1 MTTTSPGDRLDLAL
15 LYALLGVPDHEDGRD
30 LVAAAREVSATLP
43 QLVISVAARE
53 GTPLGTGS
61 TDELSRARARSARY
75 ARFRAAVAE
84 AAPRARVV
92 KGPSLAVRYPAG
104 VVRPVG
110 DLDLVL
116 PAQEDLW
123 AAARALTTGHGA
135 APHELTLVAD
145 GTGRLHVLLTLAWP
159 SPDPLLEQELRVELS
174 TAAFYGDLGALPLR
188 AGLPGPQPLAD
199 LLSVVEERLQREFHA
214 KDAVD
219 VLTLLHAGELDDTA
233 VVVDALAAFRL
244 APEALELFGLVGAHA
259 PHPTLE
265 ALTGLLGPLAALERA
280 RRAAVPPRPE
290 PTGVRARLD
299 AGLPVWGMLLDTGDT
314 GPRRAPGHRLVLDEF
329 HHAPPHDAPAHA
341 PAAAEA
347 TLLAHTP
354 VGSFL
359 LVAGELV
366 DPALHAAALARLT
379 PGAAA

>member
-15 LYALLGVPDHEDGRD
+15 LHALLGVPDHEDGRE
-30 LVAAAREVSATLP
+30 LVATAREVSATLP

-61 TDELSRARARSARY
+61 TDELARARVRSARY

-84 AAPRARVV
+84 AAPRGRVV
-92 KGPSLAVRYPAG
+92 KGPSLAARYPAG

-110 DLDLVL
+110 DLDVVL

-123 AAARALTTGHGA
+123 AAARSLTAGHGA
-135 APHELTLVAD
+135 TPHELTLVTD

-188 AGLPGPQPLAD
+188 ALLPGPQALAD
-199 LLSVVEERLQREFHA
+199 LLSVVEERIQREFHA

-219 VLTLLHAGELDDTA
+219 VLTLLDAGELDDTA
-233 VVVDALAAFRL
+233 VVADALASFRL
-244 APEALELFGLVGAHA
+244 APEAQELFALVAAHA
-259 PHPTLE
+259 PHP
-265 ALTGLLGPLAALERA
+265 ALDALAGSLGPLALLERA
-280 RRAAVPPRPE
+280 RREAAPARPE
-290 PTGVRARLD
+290 PDGVRSRLD
-299 AGLPVWGMLLDTGDT
+299 AGFPVWGMLLDTGAD
-314 GPRRAPGHRLVLDEF
+314 RAPADRLVLDA
-329 HHAPPHDAPAHA
+329 APSGTTPDGT
-341 PAAAEA
+341 AEA
-347 TLLAHTP
+347 VLAHTP

-366 DPALHAAALARLT
+366 DPALHATALARLT
-379 PGAAA
+379 PGTDA